1 MLKHYDSS
9 HNFIQY
15 ISNYKDYCIESD
27 LNTADKTLTFT
38 YLGKCSDIPNE
49 SYIETEDDIFVVKE
63 IHPDENGTSYTCQL
77 DLEDFERSIIPLF
90 QAENVPM
97 LETAQA
103 ALADSGWSVQTNITR
118 ERSVRVYY
126 KTPRAILEKLRD
138 AWMCEIRYD
147 TKTKTVYFED
157 EFGDDKGVYFIP
169 GLNLGKPDVTLDSY
183 EYYTRIRPSGADGL
197 TIKSVNDGVDYLE
210 NYQYSNKVKTLYWE
224 DTNYTDAQALK
235 DDAEKYLEDL
245 SKPKR
250 SYSAEVTDLAK
261 CRQGG
266 DYDNFE
272 FELGDTIHLIYE
284 MYGINEKQRI
294 VKMKLYPDEPGRNS
308 VELSNT
314 AITFEELQDRLNKA
328 ADAWETLSNSDGSIK
343 GIYVHG
349 VQVDD
354 VVGIVVEIN
363 TQIDNN
369 QTVQDAVSVANG
381 AASTASDASLAAQ
394 TASQAASTAL
404 TNANSAVAAAS
415 EAWNK
420 ADSAQTAAAN
430 AGISASTAQQ
440 AATAA
445 GQAATA
451 AGQAATA
458 AGQAASSA
466 QSSANSAINGL
477 LMVED
482 VLGTLTWI
490 STHGEYIKTSDT
502 VIVAGKVYYT
512 LVGTAVV
519 SPSIDDIGTYYE
531 LSNGEYIKTSDT
543 AIVSGKT
550 YYTVDGTPVG
560 TPSAA
565 DIGTYYELNVD
576 DAMSQFIQSHLA
588 LTNAGL
594 YVFSTKNGWRVLVAN
609 DGVYII
615 NPDGIVVA
623 KYKGTV
629 TIGQDDKSHVQ
640 IDAHNLMMFYGSSA
654 IPYML
659 VGDSQGT
666 DDGAG
671 TEEMFSSEQTSSGQS
686 FTVKNEPVSVVSVT
700 CNGYEVSPSNYTR
713 NGKVFTFPI
722 FPPPEVYSEGEL
734 DEETGEEVETGFE
747 YGTIFFVTIKYKTN
761 ETAPT
766 YTFGTR
772 KQTASVGIGSVAEGK
787 NIEASGYLSHAEGD
801 STKATASRSHAE
813 GYYTTASGDSSHAE
827 GDYSRAT
834 GLSSHAEGGSTRAT
848 GTYAHAEGMD
858 STASGLSAHAQNE
871 GTIAASRA
879 QTAMGKYNEE
889 DDADEF
895 AMIIGNGSDVDHRSN
910 ALTLDWN
917 GNMEIAGDLKIN
929 GSESI
934 SEALDG
940 ATKYLPDE
948 SKSPAAVNVQSG
960 TWTNLCSFT
969 GEANATYM
977 ILYGAAFTTNANG
990 YRQLHIAGTSSS
1002 AGRYSPSY
1010 AAVSGEQTRI
1020 QASIVYKFTA
1030 AGTIYL
1036 WARQNSGSQLATY
1049 GWMEVIKLSK

>member
-63 IHPDENGTSYTCQL
+63 IHPDEDGTSYTCQL

-90 QAENVPM
+90 QAENVPL

-224 DTNYTDAQALK
+224 DTNYTDPQALK

-266 DYDNFE
+266 DYDDFK

-363 TQIDNN
+363 TQIDSN
-369 QTVQDAVSVANG
+369 QTVQNAVSVANG

-404 TNANSAVAAAS
+404 TNANSAVAAAG

-420 ADSAQTAAAN
+420 ADSAQTAATN
-430 AGISASTAQQ
+430 AGISA
-440 AATAA
+440 
-445 GQAATA
+445 GQAAAAASAAQASASNALTA
-451 AGQAATA
+451 ATSAQNSLKSVVVGAATVEKA
-458 AGQAASSA
+458 VSVMQTALEAIVDYDPDNDITEEYFWHD
-466 QSSANSAINGL
+466 ANGAH
-477 LMVED
+477 
-482 VLGTLTWI
+482 VLGTSGDYRNDIDSAGMKIIETASEKSVAEFGADVSRVGAENGAHILTTSERLQGQDADGNSTFEI
-490 STHGEYIKTSDT
+490 S
-502 VIVAGKVYYT
+502 
-512 LVGTAVV
+512 
-519 SPSIDDIGTYYE
+519 
-531 LSNGEYIKTSDT
+531 SNGERESIRKGFSYEWQLEVPGGGTQ
-543 AIVSGKT
+543 VSGEIDVT
-550 YYTVDGTPVG
+550 
-560 TPSAA
+560 
-565 DIGTYYELNVD
+565 DILSSMNV
-576 DAMSQFIQSHLA
+576 
-588 LTNAGL
+588 
-594 YVFSTKNGWRVLVAN
+594 V
-609 DGVYII
+609 
-615 NPDGIVVA
+615 PD
-623 KYKGTV
+623 
-629 TIGQDDKSHVQ
+629 
-640 IDAHNLMMFYGSSA
+640 
-654 IPYML
+654 
-659 VGDSQGT
+659 
-666 DDGAG
+666 
-671 TEEMFSSEQTSSGQS
+671 
-686 FTVKNEPVSVVSVT
+686 
-700 CNGYEVSPSNYTR
+700 SNVR
-713 NGKVFTFPI
+713 
-722 FPPPEVYSEGEL
+722 L
-734 DEETGEEVETGFE
+734 R
-747 YGTIFFVTIKYKTN
+747 YKTN
-761 ETAPT
+761 DRQIGL
-766 YTFGTR
+766 YFGFFYGRSYEREWSPSGTDLTIR
-772 KQTASVGIGSVAEGK
+772 IVADGYGKINITASSSSNVSDVLKIDRIIPLVSAIAPNFVFGSGEADGAYAFAVGRETQA
-787 NIEASGYLSHAEGD
+787 LSD
-801 STKATASRSHAE
+801 
-813 GYYTTASGDSSHAE
+813 D
-827 GDYSRAT
+827 
-834 GLSSHAEGGSTRAT
+834 
-848 GTYAHAEGMD
+848 
-858 STASGLSAHAQNE
+858 
-871 GTIAASRA
+871 
-879 QTAMGKYNEE
+879 QTVVGKYNEPDVE
-889 DDADEF
+889 DKYAF
-895 AMIIGNGSDVDHRSN
+895 IVGNGSDDENASN
-910 ALTLDWN
+910 AMAVDWD
-917 GNMEIAGDLKIN
+917 GNLHVAGEVKGEN
-929 GSESI
+929 FFARES
-934 SEALDG
+934 L
-940 ATKYLPDE
+940 
-948 SKSPAAVNVQSG
+948 SPAAVTSYSG
-960 TWTNLCSFT
+960 SWQLLTSFF
-969 GEANATYM
+969 GEANTAYL
-977 ILYGAAFTTNANG
+977 ILYGAAFATNANG
-990 YRQLHIAGTSSS
+990 YRQLYVGGTTVS

-1010 AAVSGEQTRI
+1010 AAVTGEQTRI
-1020 QASIVYKFTA
+1020 QGATVYKFTTE
-1030 AGTIYL
+1030 GSVYL
-1036 WARQNSGSQLATY
+1036 YARQNSGSNIDVY
-1049 GWMEVIKLSK
+1049 GWMQVIKLPN

>member
-63 IHPDENGTSYTCQL
+63 IHPDEDGTSYTCQL

-90 QAENVPM
+90 QAENVPL

-157 EFGDDKGVYFIP
+157 EFGDYKGVYFIP

-363 TQIDNN
+363 TQIDSN
-369 QTVQDAVSVANG
+369 QTVQNAVSVANG

-404 TNANSAVAAAS
+404 TNAGSAVAAAS

-420 ADSAQTAAAN
+420 ADSAQTAATN
-430 AGISASTAQQ
+430 AGISAGQASAAASAAQTSASNALT
-440 AATAA
+440 AATSAQNSLKSVVA
-445 GQAATA
+445 GAATVEKA
-451 AGQAATA
+451 VSVMQTA
-458 AGQAASSA
+458 LEAIVDYDPDNDITEEYFWHD
-466 QSSANSAINGL
+466 ANGAH
-477 LMVED
+477 
-482 VLGTLTWI
+482 VLGTSGDYRNDIDSAGMKIVETASEKSVAEFGKDGILLGEDNAVIINTGSETRRIYDWDKI
-490 STHGEYIKTSDT
+490 GEYPVPCTID
-502 VIVAGKVYYT
+502 
-512 LVGTAVV
+512 L
-519 SPSIDDIGTYYE
+519 SINSRAFNDAKDGESLYIYLHPQQGVELGTYFYKGVSRLDE
-531 LSNGEYIKTSDT
+531 HSNYWHFEYDGNSTVYVQYIGSGTWTGGNLYITILRTIIKL
-543 AIVSGKT
+543 G
-550 YYTVDGTPVG
+550 G
-560 TPSAA
+560 
-565 DIGTYYELNVD
+565 
-576 DAMSQFIQSHLA
+576 
-588 LTNAGL
+588 
-594 YVFSTKNGWRVLVAN
+594 VFSFGQRSGDNG
-609 DGVYII
+609 
-615 NPDGIVVA
+615 
-623 KYKGTV
+623 
-629 TIGQDDKSHVQ
+629 
-640 IDAHNLMMFYGSSA
+640 
-654 IPYML
+654 
-659 VGDSQGT
+659 
-666 DDGAG
+666 
-671 TEEMFSSEQTSSGQS
+671 MFSSSLG
-686 FTVKNEPVSVVSVT
+686 
-700 CNGYEVSPSNYTR
+700 
-713 NGKVFTFPI
+713 
-722 FPPPEVYSEGEL
+722 EGL
-734 DEETGEEVETGFE
+734 
-747 YGTIFFVTIKYKTN
+747 I
-761 ETAPT
+761 
-766 YTFGTR
+766 
-772 KQTASVGIGSVAEGK
+772 
-787 NIEASGYLSHAEGD
+787 
-801 STKATASRSHAE
+801 
-813 GYYTTASGDSSHAE
+813 ASGD
-827 GDYSRAT
+827 D
-834 GLSSHAEGGSTRAT
+834 
-848 GTYAHAEGMD
+848 
-858 STASGLSAHAQNE
+858 QVV
-871 GTIAASRA
+871 
-879 QTAMGKYNEE
+879 MGRYNEE
-889 DDADEF
+889 DDQKAL
-895 AMIIGNGSDVDHRSN
+895 IIGNGTANDTSETRSN

-917 GNMEIAGDLKIN
+917 GNMELAGDLTIN
-929 GSESI
+929 GSESVV
-934 SEALDG
+934 EAIEG

-948 SKSPAAVNVQSG
+948 SKSPAAVNVPSG
-960 TWTNLCSFT
+960 TTWTSLCSFT
-969 GEANATYM
+969 GEENTTYL
-977 ILYGAAFTTNANG
+977 IVYGAAFTTNANG
-990 YRQLHIAGTSSS
+990 YRQLHVAGSSSS